1 MSCHVPSVYSRHKHP
16 IGFNVTWIFVHRLQ
30 STTYSSRCKVFFGHS
45 KEAATGRQTV
55 DRFSARNFVFY
66 SHTRSTFWLRQE
78 YIATINLVPFLT
90 VDTGDVCH
98 PAGFFGTGALV
109 HVSGA
114 SISAKFWVMLFEL
127 DSVSPEYPGEQRK
140 FPPCLP
146 PFDFGIW

>member
-1 MSCHVPSVYSRHKHP
+1 MCLVTYLQFIQDTNILSGSMSHESLCIDFKALRTH
-16 IGFNVTWIFVHRLQ
+16 
-30 STTYSSRCKVFFGHS
+30 KVFFGHS

-109 HVSGA
+109 NVSGA